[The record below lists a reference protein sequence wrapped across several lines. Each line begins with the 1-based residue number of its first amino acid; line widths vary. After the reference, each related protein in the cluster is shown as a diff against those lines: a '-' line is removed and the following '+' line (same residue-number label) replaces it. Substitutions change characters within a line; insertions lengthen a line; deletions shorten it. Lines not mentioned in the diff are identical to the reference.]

1 MLIPYQNLDSDT
13 LHNLIEYFILREG
26 TDYGAQEISLAEKTH
41 KVLEQLK
48 HGSVVILY
56 SELSESVTLI
66 HRDQLSQQQQLKNE
80 GNSHTLSDKV

>member
-1 MLIPYQNLDSDT
+1 MLIPYQDLDADT

-26 TDYGAQEISLAEKTH
+26 TDYGEQEISLPEKST

-48 HGSVVILY
+48 EGSVVILY

-66 HRDQLSQQQQLKNE
+66 HRDQLKAQQHNLTD
-80 GNSHTLSDKV
+80 H

>member
-1 MLIPYQNLDSDT
+1 MLIPYQDLDSDT

-26 TDYGAQEISLAEKTH
+26 TDYGDKEISLPEKSQ

-66 HRDQLSQQQQLKNE
+66 HKDQLSQQQLKNE
-80 GNSHTLSDKV
+80 ENPYT